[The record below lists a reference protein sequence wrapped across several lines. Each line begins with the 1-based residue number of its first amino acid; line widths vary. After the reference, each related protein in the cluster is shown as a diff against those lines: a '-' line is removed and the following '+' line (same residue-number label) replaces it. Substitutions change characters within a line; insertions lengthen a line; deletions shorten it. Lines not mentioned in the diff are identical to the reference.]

1 MNPLLALSPAIAF
14 VVSLLLTSRWIKVAH
29 AAGIVGI
36 DMNKLHKPKVAE
48 MGGIA
53 VVAGF
58 LSGVL
63 WYVGLNTFIFGTSSR
78 NLPIF
83 AALTTVLMAA
93 LIGLVDD
100 TLGWKAGLKQWQ
112 KPLLTLPAALPMMVV
127 NVGVSTMALPLI
139 GRLDLG
145 ILYPLLIVPIGIVGA
160 SNAFNMIAGFNGLEA
175 GMGIIILFS
184 MGTAAYLLGKPWVGV
199 LALLMTASL
208 LAFLIYNKYPA
219 KVFPGDTLTYSVG
232 AFIAC
237 IAILGN
243 MERLAVLLYA
253 LYYLDFALSL
263 RGKFKVEAFGVPD
276 EKGCLKEPQQKLYH
290 LTHLAIRLIRL
301 IKGCAREYEVVVLI
315 WAMQVLISI
324 LALLHY
330 LLY

>member
-1 MNPLLALSPAIAF
+1 MNPLLALSPVIAF
-14 VVSLLLTSRWIKVAH
+14 VVSLLLTPRWIKVAH
-29 AAGIVGI
+29 VAGIVGI
-36 DMNKLHKPKVAE
+36 DMNKPHKPKVAE

-208 LAFLIYNKYPA
+208 LAFLVYNKYPA

-263 RGKFKVEAFGVPD
+263 RGKFKVEAFGVLD
-276 EKGCLKEPQQKLYH
+276 EKGCLKEPRQKLYH

-315 WAMQVLISI
+315 WAMQVLISV

-330 LLY
+330 LL

>member
-36 DMNKLHKPKVAE
+36 DMNKPHKPKVAE

-243 MERLAVLLYA
+243 MERLAVLLYT

-263 RGKFKVEAFGVPD
+263 RGRFKVEAFGVPD
-276 EKGCLKEPQQKLYH
+276 EKGCLKEPRQKLYH

-324 LALLHY
+324 LALQHY

>member
-1 MNPLLALSPAIAF
+1 MESWPKAVAETSANAPRCLTNDGCECRCFHDGTSLNRATGSWNSLSPLD
-14 VVSLLLTSRWIKVAH
+14 SAH
-29 AAGIVGI
+29 
-36 DMNKLHKPKVAE
+36 
-48 MGGIA
+48 
-53 VVAGF
+53 
-58 LSGVL
+58 
-63 WYVGLNTFIFGTSSR
+63 R
-78 NLPIF
+78 
-83 AALTTVLMAA
+83 
-93 LIGLVDD
+93 
-100 TLGWKAGLKQWQ
+100 
-112 KPLLTLPAALPMMVV
+112 
-127 NVGVSTMALPLI
+127 
-139 GRLDLG
+139 
-145 ILYPLLIVPIGIVGA
+145 IVGA

-243 MERLAVLLYA
+243 MERLAVLLYT

-263 RGKFKVEAFGVPD
+263 RGRFKVEAFGVPD
-276 EKGCLKEPQQKLYH
+276 EKGCLKEPRQKLYH

-315 WAMQVLISI
+315 WAVQVLISI